1 MSKSEDGGFFRL
13 SIVLSC
19 IVWFL
24 CLIPLVGLTGV
35 IASWGSM
42 SRAPSWDKIMPVDI
56 VLALLGG
63 VAAWVIYNYVKW
75 IISKYQSKSGVLCF
89 QPLLNKR
96 KGLLGLAAILS
107 ILAVEAGWIYG
118 EIYNNYIFVFVWFI
132 ATWIA
137 YVIARWVIPFLV
149 DQCIVPAM
157 KWAIAGFELDREA
170 MKLKTSEKETFDREK
185 AMEGADFK

>member
-19 IVWFL
+19 IVWL
-24 CLIPLVGLTGV
+24 LSLGPLVGLTGRV
-35 IASWGSM
+35 YYH
-42 SRAPSWDKIMPVDI
+42 WDNLILVNI
-56 VLALLGG
+56 VLALLCG

-75 IISKYQSKSGVLCF
+75 IISKYQSKLGVLCF

-96 KGLLGLAAILS
+96 KGLLGLATILS
-107 ILAVEAGWIYG
+107 ILAAEAGWIYG
-118 EIYNNYIFVFVWFI
+118 EFNDNYTFVFVGVI

-157 KWAIAGFELDREA
+157 KWVIAGFELDREA
-170 MKLKTSEKETFDREK
+170 MKLKMSGKETFDIEK